1 LCENRKINI
10 AAITRNAYMP
20 TTRKVLLLIAA
31 VSIALVGAALYLQH
45 AKDMLPCPL
54 CIIQRYLFLGVAI
67 FSLIAAFSSKAKI
80 FAGLA
85 LASALGGLGV
95 VSKHLYVIAHP
106 GFSCGI
112 DPMETVLN
120 KIPTATLLPGL
131 FRADGLCE
139 AAQDTV
145 LGLAVPQWSAVW
157 FVLLTLS
164 LLWVLARRA
173 R

>member
-1 LCENRKINI
+1 MPSS
-10 AAITRNAYMP
+10 RNA
-20 TTRKVLLLIAA
+20 LLLIAA
-31 VSIALVGAALYLQH
+31 VSLALVGAALYLQH

-54 CIIQRYLFLGVAI
+54 CVIQRYLFLGIAI
-67 FSLIAAFSSKAKI
+67 FSLIGAFANKIKAL
-80 FAGLA
+80 ATLA
-85 LASALGGLGV
+85 LLCALGGLGV
-95 VSKHLYVIAHP
+95 VGKHLYVLAHP

-120 KIPTATLLPGL
+120 KIPTATMLPWL

-145 LGLAVPQWSAVW
+145 LGLNVPQWSAVW
-157 FVLLTLS
+157 FVILTAGLI
-164 LLWVLARRA
+164 WVLARRA

>member
-1 LCENRKINI
+1 
-10 AAITRNAYMP
+10 MP
-20 TTRKVLLLIAA
+20 ASMPASRKVLLVIAA

-45 AKDMLPCPL
+45 VKEMLPCPL
-54 CIIQRYLFLGVAI
+54 CVIQRYLFLGVAI
-67 FSLIAAFSSKAKI
+67 FSLIGAFANKAKV

-85 LASALGGLGV
+85 LLSALGGLGV
-95 VSKHLYVIAHP
+95 AGKHLYVIAHP

-139 AAQDTV
+139 AALDPV
-145 LGLAVPQWSAVW
+145 LGLSVPQWSALW
-157 FVLLTLS
+157 FVILGVALV
-164 LLWVLARRA
+164 WMLARRA

>member
-1 LCENRKINI
+1 
-10 AAITRNAYMP
+10 MP
-20 TTRKVLLLIAA
+20 SSRTILLSIAA

-45 AKDMLPCPL
+45 ARDMLPCPL
-54 CIIQRYLFLGVAI
+54 CIIQRYLFLGIAI
-67 FSLIAAFSSKAKI
+67 FSLIGAFSGKIKA
-80 FAGLA
+80 FTALA
-85 LASALGGLGV
+85 LLSALGGLGV
-95 VSKHLYVIAHP
+95 VGKHLYVIANP

-120 KIPTATLLPGL
+120 KIPTATLLPSV

-139 AAQDTV
+139 AAQETV
-145 LGLAVPQWSAVW
+145 FGLAVPQWSAVW
-157 FVLLTLS
+157 FVILTLA